1 MITFKP
7 QSIFDMSIS
16 TLNKYRHEFG
26 YSSNSLTTPLLCP
39 KCNKTIC
46 RNISFYCPN
55 ECKLFKNN
63 KRKCLQ
69 FMGSCKCNS
78 TFLESQIIKK
88 YFKNGLPKIL
98 EDIITFK
105 KRKKEDIIKLMSLYI
120 MSPSYNKFLIK
131 EWLDT
136 LFEI

>member
-1 MITFKP
+1 
-7 QSIFDMSIS
+7 
-16 TLNKYRHEFG
+16 
-26 YSSNSLTTPLLCP
+26 
-39 KCNKTIC
+39 
-46 RNISFYCPN
+46 
-55 ECKLFKNN
+55 
-63 KRKCLQ
+63 
-69 FMGSCKCNS
+69 MGSCKCNS